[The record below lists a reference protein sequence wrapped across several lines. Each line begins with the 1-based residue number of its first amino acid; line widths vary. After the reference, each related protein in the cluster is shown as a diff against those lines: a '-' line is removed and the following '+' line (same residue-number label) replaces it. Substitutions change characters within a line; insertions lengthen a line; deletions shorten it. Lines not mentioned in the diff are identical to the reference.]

1 MSKRNES
8 SAIKLVSNN
17 MKGGALPLNKE
28 TKDLIKVKHP
38 VGKAA
43 SEDTKLH
50 GPLPT
55 IENIIFDIIN
65 DSMVLEAAKITKG
78 GSGPSRM
85 DAGGWRQILVSRD
98 YGDASNNL
106 RKAIALLT
114 KKIRIEEIEIL
125 LCYH

>member
-17 MKGGALPLNKE
+17 MKGGVLPLNKE
-28 TKDLIKVKHP
+28 TTDLIKHP
-38 VGKAA
+38 AGKAA

-50 GPLPT
+50 GLLPT

-85 DAGGWRQILVSRD
+85 DAAGWRQILVSRD
-98 YGDASNNL
+98 YGDANNNL

-114 KKIRIEEIEIL
+114 KKICIEEIEIL
-125 LCYH
+125 LRYH